1 VPPGPKPLAR
11 KDAGAEQRRRI
22 LRVTADLIA
31 KRGYADTTTELIVR
45 RAKVGYGTFYKFF
58 PDKEAA
64 FLALFDETFD
74 VSSKLI
80 GAAFGDEADLRPWG
94 ERVAEAIRA
103 FYEEIAADP
112 PLWRACLV
120 ESLTAGPVMLG
131 RQEMAI
137 QQLGAILWPGREEAP
152 EGIALPETLER
163 TLAGGIVWFAHQ
175 RLIVGEAADELP
187 KILPEAVQFA
197 LSPYLGEEAAVAIAD
212 RYDEPRVV
220 A

>member
-1 VPPGPKPLAR
+1 MPPGPKPLAR

-58 PDKEAA
+58 PDKEEA
-64 FLALFDETFD
+64 FLALFDETFEA
-74 VSSKLI
+74 SSKLV
-80 GAAFGDEADLRPWG
+80 GEAYGGEGDPRPWG

-103 FYEEIAADP
+103 FYEAIAADP

-120 ESLTAGPVMLG
+120 EALTAGPAILA
-131 RQEMAI
+131 RQELAI
-137 QQLGAILWPGREEAP
+137 QQLGAILRPGRGEAP
-152 EGIALPETLER
+152 EGIALPQTLER

-187 KILPEAVQFA
+187 RILPEAVQFA
-197 LSPYLGEEAAVAIAD
+197 LSPYLGEEAAVVIAD
-212 RYDEPRVV
+212 RYDEPPVV